1 MAKAKPVEI
10 GGIKFNKKG
19 DALNFMKDMLNKYA
33 PEEKVD
39 ENDSKFLSS
48 AILKHPEFEK
58 KLVLELSSFL
68 FAGPIMVLN
77 VFGWKESTA
86 RSLIFHISTVLIVS
100 EVVAIQ

>member
-58 KLVLELSSFL
+58 KIGVGIKLFFVRRADYGTKCFWLERVD
-68 FAGPIMVLN
+68 G
-77 VFGWKESTA
+77 
-86 RSLIFHISTVLIVS
+86 TVVNFS
-100 EVVAIQ
+100 YKYCADC